1 MTDVTQYEDLRE
13 VLDKLGYPDVPA
25 MFHGALCGALCVM
38 DADDLGVASL
48 LEEGVDV
55 AIDDP
60 DSRAVLERLRDE
72 SNADLQ
78 SSEMIFAPLLP
89 PDEMPLSHRVE
100 ALAAWCEGFL
110 FGLSSRRPIDTKR
123 FSEEAQET
131 LRDFTEFTQ
140 AGFDASGDREAEE
153 SAYAEL
159 VEYVRVGAQLLF
171 LELRPRDPNADSDSP
186 TVH

>member
-1 MTDVTQYEDLRE
+1 MSDLSQYEDLRE
-13 VLDKLGYPDVPA
+13 VLEKLGYPDVPA
-25 MFHGALCGALCVM
+25 MFHGALCGALCVV
-38 DADDLGVASL
+38 DVQALGVASL
-48 LEEGVDV
+48 LEEGADV

-72 SNADLQ
+72 ADADLQ
-78 SSEMIFAPLLP
+78 SSEMTFAPLLP

-110 FGLSSRRPIDTKR
+110 YGLSSRRPIDTRR

-140 AGFDASGDREAEE
+140 AGFDGGGDREAEE
-153 SAYAEL
+153 TAYAEL
-159 VEYVRVGAQLLF
+159 VEYIRVGAQLLF
-171 LELRPRDPNADSDSP
+171 LELRPRGPADAEHTP